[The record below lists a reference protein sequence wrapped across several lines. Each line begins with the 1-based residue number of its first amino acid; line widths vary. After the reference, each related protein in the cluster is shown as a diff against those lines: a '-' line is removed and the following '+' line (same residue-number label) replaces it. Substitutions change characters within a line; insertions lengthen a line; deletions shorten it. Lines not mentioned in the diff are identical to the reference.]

1 MKTVL
6 AACVAIFLSTAA
18 HSEPEFDALRCEPLF
33 LSNTIDRYLDDA
45 WKSAHKLFGD
55 PSLSLNAAKVRLG
68 WYYLVCT
75 DYNGTWFMKHDL
87 KDFLYTAASLTDN
100 MSAEDAANA
109 KVYQERAVKY
119 QIWADALDAA
129 DSKPPFLQWL
139 WIRIAR
145 LF

>member
-1 MKTVL
+1 
-6 AACVAIFLSTAA
+6 
-18 HSEPEFDALRCEPLF
+18 
-33 LSNTIDRYLDDA
+33 
-45 WKSAHKLFGD
+45 
-55 PSLSLNAAKVRLG
+55 
-68 WYYLVCT
+68 
-75 DYNGTWFMKHDL
+75 MKHDL
-87 KDFLYTAASLTDN
+87 KNFLYTAASLTDN

-139 WIRIAR
+139 WNRIAQ